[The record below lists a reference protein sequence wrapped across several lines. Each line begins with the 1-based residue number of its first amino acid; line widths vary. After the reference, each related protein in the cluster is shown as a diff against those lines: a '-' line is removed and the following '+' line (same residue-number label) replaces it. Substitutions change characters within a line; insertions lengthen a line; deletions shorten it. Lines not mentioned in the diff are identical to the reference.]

1 MRNSCKE
8 WQKVH
13 MEYQLCIFLS
23 YIIVYRNKN
32 RRIHYFMAR
41 FTNQA
46 QLRYGNAIANSNI
59 AVGEILEVL
68 SATKTAVRK
77 NYGRND
83 TITYLVSVINA
94 GNTAFTGLTLTDNLG
109 AYVYNTQ
116 TLVPLRYIDGT
127 VKYYSNGTL
136 QAAPAVTA
144 GPPLVIS
151 GLTVPANGSI
161 LIAYETDV
169 NEYAPL
175 DVEAE
180 IVNTATIRGTGITP
194 VTVQETVSA
203 GSEPILTITKS
214 ISPVPV
220 TENGTLTYTFLI
232 QNTGNVAVEEAAA
245 SVVTDQFNPILSN
258 LTVTFNGTAWAETTN
273 YIYNEDT
280 GLFSTVPGQI
290 TVPAATFA
298 QDELTGAWNVTPGV
312 STLVI
317 TGTI

>member
-1 MRNSCKE
+1 MK
-8 WQKVH
+8 
-13 MEYQLCIFLS
+13 YQLCIFLS

-298 QDELTGAWNVTPGV
+298 QDEMTGAWNVTPGV

>member
-1 MRNSCKE
+1 MK
-8 WQKVH
+8 
-13 MEYQLCIFLS
+13 YQLCIFLS

-109 AYVYNTQ
+109 AYVYDTQ